1 MCEDHVDVGGG
12 YIWYASDV
20 WYVYGACD
28 ACVCCFMCACVAR
41 GRGAR
46 ARVTTVASSR
56 REGRGV
62 MSAPGPSMTT
72 PHASSSSSP
81 PPYVDLVL
89 KSAQIETRAD
99 VRVRFDARETVRAL
113 KAHIETVY
121 GDVEETRGER
131 GSACRDRT
139 RRRVVVDSASQ
150 VLIYSGKVLKDD
162 DVLGEVLARAEASAR
177 AYDADNA
184 SSPTVG
190 TETMK
195 MEYVLH
201 LMVRTRRVAS
211 MNGLNLLDDEGER
224 ETREVGRDDE
234 TAGLEREPV
243 APVPV
248 RRDSASMSEGH
259 TTTSAFEAVRS
270 PRDGGMATPTARR
283 VFAPSTPS
291 MPEFEGDVRHDFSS
305 RGAVTLAASPH
316 LNAMYHAAYHAAYAS
331 LSPNNAFAAPGPPPM
346 SAHTLGGQFLNV
358 QTPPHVAQ
366 FGTPGSWTQTDH
378 RANAQNLA
386 QAQNA
391 HANHPDLP
399 AGLNIPPGA
408 RVRVIH
414 IRIDLKLIFK
424 LSMMVFFLSQDAST
438 AKFIM
443 YILAAILVYLQQTG
457 ALAVIARWLTGND
470 AVGRGG
476 EAGANNGGANRNN
489 FGDMNGIRNGD
500 GNDEFFNNRGYVP
513 PARATHAWGHREMPQ
528 SLFGEVKILLY
539 SFLASIFPSWLPPRL
554 HEARRAHQD

>member
-1 MCEDHVDVGGG
+1 MRVCVF
-12 YIWYASDV
+12 
-20 WYVYGACD
+20 YVCT
-28 ACVCCFMCACVAR
+28 CVCVCVCSR
-41 GRGAR
+41 GHA
-46 ARVTTVASSR
+46 TDDVASSR
-56 REGRGV
+56 RGV
-62 MSAPGPSMTT
+62 MSTPGPSMTT
-72 PHASSSSSP
+72 PHASSSSSSSSS
-81 PPYVDLVL
+81 YVDLVL

-121 GDVEETRGER
+121 GDVEDGGDG
-131 GSACRDRT
+131 GSASRDRT

-150 VLIYSGKVLKDD
+150 VLIYSGKVLKDE

-177 AYDADNA
+177 AYDVDNA

-190 TETMK
+190 TETTK

-211 MNGLNLLDDEGER
+211 MNGLNLLDDEGEL

-234 TAGLEREPV
+234 TAGLEREPA

-259 TTTSAFEAVRS
+259 NTTSAFEAVRS
-270 PRDGGMATPTARR
+270 PHDGGMATPTARR
-283 VFAPSTPS
+283 AFAPSTPS
-291 MPEFEGDVRHDFSS
+291 TPEFEGDVRYDFSS

-346 SAHTLGGQFLNV
+346 SAHALGGQFLNV

-500 GNDEFFNNRGYVP
+500 GNDEFFNNRGYVH

>member
-1 MCEDHVDVGGG
+1 MGLGIYG
-12 YIWYASDV
+12 MRSDV
-20 WYVYGACD
+20 WYVYCVCD
-28 ACVCCFMCACVAR
+28 AGVCVLCAYVVCVCSR
-41 GRGAR
+41 GPATDDVSISRRGA
-46 ARVTTVASSR
+46 
-56 REGRGV
+56 
-62 MSAPGPSMTT
+62 MSTPGPSMTT
-72 PHASSSSSP
+72 PHASSSSSSLSSP
-81 PPYVDLVL
+81 SSYVDLVL

-121 GDVEETRGER
+121 GDVEDGGDG
-131 GSACRDRT
+131 GSASRDRT

-190 TETMK
+190 TETTK

-224 ETREVGRDDE
+224 ETREAGRDDE
-234 TAGLEREPV
+234 TAGLERESA

-248 RRDSASMSEGH
+248 RRDSASMSEVNN
-259 TTTSAFEAVRS
+259 TTSAFEAVRS

-283 VFAPSTPS
+283 AFAPSTP
-291 MPEFEGDVRHDFSS
+291 EFEGDARYDFSS

-346 SAHTLGGQFLNV
+346 SAHALGGQFLNV

-378 RANAQNLA
+378 RANARNLA

-554 HEARRAHQD
+554 HEARRVHQD